1 MKICKVQIASGRS
14 FQGIKSGITQLKP
27 GDPCDPAW
35 GGGVVADLSY
45 SHDFNC
51 IVVRKDR
58 PFKHQDGKMPA
69 FDVLAIPF
77 ALVEAV
83 ALLDENPTADE
94 LAVAEEKIKA
104 QRADAVIKEANARP
118 ACSKCGG
125 NSGGKPLC
133 GTCHAAEKTAQGKG
147 K

>member
-35 GGGVVADLSY
+35 GGGVVTSLAYDSDLNS
-45 SHDFNC
+45 
-51 IVVRKDR
+51 IAVRKDR

-83 ALLDENPTADE
+83 ALLDEPKADE
-94 LAVAEEKIKA
+94 LPADMAAAAKVA
-104 QRADAVIKEANARP
+104 P
-118 ACSKCGG
+118 SCSKCGG
-125 NSGGKPLC
+125 QSGGKPLC
-133 GTCHAAEKTAQGKG
+133 GTCHAAEKAAK

>member
-1 MKICKVQIASGRS
+1 MRICKVQIAIGRN

-27 GDPCDPAW
+27 GDPCDPSW
-35 GGGVVADLSY
+35 GGGVVASLVYDRDYNSVL
-45 SHDFNC
+45 
-51 IVVRKDR
+51 VRKDC
-58 PFKHQDGKMPA
+58 PFRHQDGKMPA

-83 ALLDENPTADE
+83 ALLDQP
-94 LAVAEEKIKA
+94 EESRVSA
-104 QRADAVIKEANARP
+104 PP
-118 ACSKCGG
+118 ASLPSCSKCGG

-133 GTCHAAEKTAQGKG
+133 GTCHAAEKAAK